1 MMSCTS
7 WVGPDPQ
14 FTCELGR
21 PSVGWLVVPFRD
33 VSSHKVLWSCTSDA
47 LHVGLIC
54 PSHFIECLTLNFR
67 TRYRRVVIARS
78 SCCMGLF
85 VILTSL
91 VVVLFLV
98 TGSKFHIHIWVW
110 SKRRLRTDSV
120 LGGERDVLCVKDI
133 VETAASDHHHNNS
146 SFYIIYLLGVRRE
159 DRSKICELVNVLQFF
174 FFTHDGWTL
183 FLLFFQFLFAYGLI
197 SKFVL
202 EVLGLFRV
210 QLVRFG
216 DVNTHPSHRHTWW

>member
-120 LGGERDVLCVKDI
+120 LGGEREMFFV
-133 VETAASDHHHNNS
+133 
-146 SFYIIYLLGVRRE
+146 
-159 DRSKICELVNVLQFF
+159 SKILLRRPHLII
-174 FFTHDGWTL
+174 TITI
-183 FLLFFQFLFAYGLI
+183 LLFTSYTCSAFAGKTDPRY
-197 SKFVL
+197 
-202 EVLGLFRV
+202 
-210 QLVRFG
+210 
-216 DVNTHPSHRHTWW
+216 VNW